1 MEKHWLKHEGNPKL
15 ILFFNG
21 WGMDAAAVEHLDASG
36 YDLLMYN
43 NYTGLNTMVENLD
56 SYHEVFVVAWSLG
69 VWAASQVLSN
79 NGIQINQ
86 SIAINGTLNPVDD
99 YEGIPTA
106 IFKGTLSGW
115 AEKTRERFLMRMVGG
130 AKEYLANQTKF
141 GSRSIVDQ
149 KSELDS
155 IFNQVQIKV
164 ESSFAF
170 DKVLVGNQDAIFLPD
185 NQRKSWQ
192 GKAELYSLDIPHF
205 PFAHF
210 TSWEQIISL

>member
-1 MEKHWLKHEGNPKL
+1 MKKLWIKFEYNSKL

-21 WGMDAAAVEHLDASG
+21 WGMDEAAVEHLDAKG

-56 SYHEVFVVAWSLG
+56 SYQEVFLVAWSLG
-69 VWAASQVLSN
+69 VWVASQVLSN
-79 NGIQINQ
+79 NRMQIKQ

-99 YEGIPTA
+99 NEGIPLA
-106 IFKGTLSGW
+106 IFKGTLDGW
-115 AEKTRERFLMRMVGG
+115 SEKTRERFLMRMAGG
-130 AKEYLANQTKF
+130 AKEYLKNQSKF
-141 GSRSIVDQ
+141 GSRSIADQ
-149 KSELDS
+149 KSELES
-155 IFNQVQIKV
+155 IFNQCQSLG
-164 ESSFAF
+164 ESSFRF
-170 DKVLVGNQDAIFLPD
+170 DKAVSGNQDAIFTPD

-192 GKAELYSLDIPHF
+192 GKAELHSLDMPHY